1 MSFLTGRSDLSTR
14 TSGTVDVFSGS
25 GVDFTAGSSTTVTLT
40 ADPGTENDLVI
51 TFDGVTQH
59 HDTYSVSATT
69 VTFDTAIPTGTL
81 KIEAKYG
88 STYAVGTVPD
98 DAVTL
103 AKMAGGTDG
112 NIISYDTSGNPV
124 AVATGTDGQ
133 VLTSSGAGA
142 VCAFEDAGGGAWSYI
157 TTITASA
164 AATVEFESQLSSTY
178 GLYMISCT
186 DGHPATDTTHILAQF
201 GVGSTYDT
209 ASLYC
214 WLVRGS
220 RGAVDGATHGPFHG
234 GAENSSNIKL
244 IGNEGTAKQ
253 SLGNAADEAF
263 AFNFYIPAPSGTT
276 YNKTAFWTLAG
287 SNTANKLFATT
298 GAALNASSDSTAAI
312 TSVKF
317 WMNSGNISGTFRL
330 YGLKTS

>member
-1 MSFLTGRSDLSTR
+1 MSTLETDLVQAATGTNTALTLKGKGTGVVKLGDGELSFPDSDGSANQVLQTDG
-14 TSGTVDVFSGS
+14 SGTLAFSS
-25 GVDFTAGSSTTVTLT
+25 
-40 ADPGTENDLVI
+40 I
-51 TFDGVTQH
+51 
-59 HDTYSVSATT
+59 
-69 VTFDTAIPTGTL
+69 DTAHI
-81 KIEAKYG
+81 A
-88 STYAVGTVPD
+88 D

-103 AKMAGGTDG
+103 AKMASGTDG
-112 NIISYDTSGNPV
+112 NIISFDASGNPV

>member
-51 TFDGVTQH
+51 AFDGVTQH

-103 AKMAGGTDG
+103 AKMASGTDG

-142 VCAFEDAGGGAWSYI
+142 VCAFEDAAGGFTAVAEQATTSGSSITFSSIPAGVTMIVINIESVSLSASTQTVVAQLGDAGGIETSGYDTTSVEIGDSAQSATAHGAGFDFIQSAIAVLGGYYQGSIILTYHSADTWCANWNVGAHNGALANIGGGKKSL
-157 TTITASA
+157 TAEL
-164 AATVEFESQLSSTY
+164 TQLKILSS
-178 GLYMISCT
+178 
-186 DGHPATDTTHILAQF
+186 
-201 GVGSTYDT
+201 
-209 ASLYC
+209 
-214 WLVRGS
+214 
-220 RGAVDGATHGPFHG
+220 
-234 GAENSSNIKL
+234 
-244 IGNEGTAKQ
+244 GTFD
-253 SLGNAADEAF
+253 N
-263 AFNFYIPAPSGTT
+263 
-276 YNKTAFWTLAG
+276 
-287 SNTANKLFATT
+287 
-298 GAALNASSDSTAAI
+298 
-312 TSVKF
+312 
-317 WMNSGNISGTFRL
+317 GNISIM
-330 YGLKTS
+330 YQ